1 MIRII
6 HQTDILIPGGL
17 VSSKMVL
24 TPFFSGI
31 KTGEWRDGTNT
42 GPVKHPEHMSSLGYF
57 SVVFLMPGGGQT
69 ASLTPCS
76 QPLSFPSSDCHVAW
90 VSAQARNETV
100 ARRLWDVSCDL
111 LGIPVDWLM
120 MAAGPKRSLK
130 QTTQHSLP
138 KWFSFRMART
148 WSAKQTFQPCLL
160 DARWKPSVHCRIHP
174 NTLHLSRLLCSYY
187 CPLLEIM

>member
-1 MIRII
+1 MLCII
-6 HQTDILIPGGL
+6 YQTNILIQGGL

-31 KTGEWRDGTNT
+31 KTGEWRDKGRHWSCEAPRAHVIPGLFFCRVPYARRRADCILN
-42 GPVKHPEHMSSLGYF
+42 PVF
-57 SVVFLMPGGGQT
+57 S
-69 ASLTPCS
+69 ASP
-76 QPLSFPSSDCHVAW
+76 FPSSDCQVAW

-148 WSAKQTFQPCLL
+148 WSTKQTFQPCLL
-160 DARWKPSVHCRIHP
+160 DAWWKPSVHCRIHP

-187 CPLLEIM
+187 CPLLEII